1 LGWRY
6 NTEVLQAVVAAYFVE
21 FKDRLLATQIGS
33 GIVGNPTALQNVG
46 DVESKGV
53 EVGVRWQI
61 SPNWSWY
68 NSLSYNQS
76 EYQDDVVSVTIVN
89 GDPVTTITPTGGKN
103 VVDAPEELFKSELG
117 YDNGSFFGKLGLDYT
132 GERYFT
138 YTNDL
143 VSGSG
148 DGAGK
153 VDSYTV
159 LDMALGYRLKDLG
172 FAKNLSIQANITN
185 LTDESYISTMGS
197 NGFGNSG
204 DRATFLA
211 GAPLQWFV
219 SLSGQF

>member
-1 LGWRY
+1 
-6 NTEVLQAVVAAYFVE
+6 VVATYFVE
-21 FKDRLLATQIGS
+21 FKDRLLATQIGA

-46 DVESKGV
+46 DVETKGV

-76 EYQDDVVSVTIVN
+76 QYQDDVVSVKLDGN

-117 YDNGSFFGKLGLDYT
+117 YDNGTFFGKLGLDYT
-132 GERYFT
+132 GERFFT

-143 VSGSG
+143 TVVG

-185 LTDESYISTMGS
+185 LTDESYISTIGS
-197 NGFGNSG
+197 TGFSNSG
-204 DRATFLA
+204 DRQTFLA